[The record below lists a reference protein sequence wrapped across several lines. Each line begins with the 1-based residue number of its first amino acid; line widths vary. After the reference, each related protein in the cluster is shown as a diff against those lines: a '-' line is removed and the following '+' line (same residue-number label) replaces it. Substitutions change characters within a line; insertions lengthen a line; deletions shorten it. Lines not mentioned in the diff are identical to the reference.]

1 MNEPPLLPPTE
12 PPILP
17 PLLPPPAPPPPEP
30 EDNGEGSLLAGM
42 GLWLAVLAVS
52 FVMLSS
58 NPIFL
63 ALPLVAIGF
72 GIVWV
77 VKHGWNRTATGAT
90 IAILLTLGLV
100 LLIWSICSGYHYQG

>member
-1 MNEPPLLPPTE
+1 MNEPPPLPPSE
-12 PPILP
+12 P

-42 GLWLAVLAVS
+42 GLWVAVLFATGA
-52 FVMLSS
+52 MLSV
-58 NPIFL
+58 NTIFL
-63 ALPLVAIGF
+63 ALPLVSLVV